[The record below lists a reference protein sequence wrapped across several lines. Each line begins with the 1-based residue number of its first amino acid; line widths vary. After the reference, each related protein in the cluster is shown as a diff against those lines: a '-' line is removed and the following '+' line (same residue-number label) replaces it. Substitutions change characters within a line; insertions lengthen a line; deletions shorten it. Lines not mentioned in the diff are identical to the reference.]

1 MVVMFYNSDFT
12 AVLGFLDKV
21 DSHFYLQLFSAR
33 VFVPQVNDEMIS
45 ILDQVKPFNLVPS
58 EEQSVRMSQ
67 VPLDGSSLERWRVPS
82 QPVESFLQKLKS
94 SLDQSSQ
101 SSQAQMGHK
110 LMMSVRDSYVS
121 RAPGR
126 QEKGKADTKFDRKPS
141 TMSNAST
148 SSVASSAG
156 GEEGALKSRK
166 SKSRAEILRD
176 LSVLNRSSAVVDS
189 EVPGKKEVS
198 EKLLLRGKNKAA
210 VEMRKRMGDPA
221 DTTDLLIERLE
232 SLKSEVIAGG
242 EDISLA
248 GYSEACIS
256 HLLDHLET
264 SGASKAGVEEV
275 VTARL
280 LSDVATVAASSNNN
294 LGVRVSQHC
303 ILAHLRQMLLHGRQS
318 VMTDF
323 LSGLL

>member
-1 MVVMFYNSDFT
+1 
-12 AVLGFLDKV
+12 
-21 DSHFYLQLFSAR
+21 
-33 VFVPQVNDEMIS
+33 
-45 ILDQVKPFNLVPS
+45 
-58 EEQSVRMSQ
+58 
-67 VPLDGSSLERWRVPS
+67 
-82 QPVESFLQKLKS
+82 
-94 SLDQSSQ
+94 
-101 SSQAQMGHK
+101 
-110 LMMSVRDSYVS
+110 
-121 RAPGR
+121 
-126 QEKGKADTKFDRKPS
+126 
-141 TMSNAST
+141 MSNAST

-156 GEEGALKSRK
+156 GKEGALKSRK

-210 VEMRKRMGDPA
+210 EEMRKRMGDPA
-221 DTTDLLIERLE
+221 DTTDLLIERLV
-232 SLKSEVIAGG
+232 SLRREVIAGG

-280 LSDVATVAASSNNN
+280 LSDVAAVAASSNNN
-294 LGVRVSQHC
+294 LAVRVSQHKVQVLLRAEVHWLLASRERKEEYEES
-303 ILAHLRQMLLHGRQS
+303 ILAHLRPRAGRA
-318 VMTDF
+318 
-323 LSGLL
+323 